1 MFTKNSKEPIKT
13 WSNTW
18 MIENQYHYPHV
29 VQTNFK
35 KEFVEKLELNKE
47 KMVYNLVKD
56 SKEYQTNNL
65 QLLREIADKLKNVR
79 FNFKLSTLK

>member
-29 VQTNFK
+29 VPTNFSKTEEERKELKLAK
-35 KEFVEKLELNKE
+35 KDN
-47 KMVYNLVKD
+47 
-56 SKEYQTNNL
+56 
-65 QLLREIADKLKNVR
+65 
-79 FNFKLSTLK
+79 KLSLHSPNYESNQQELLSIIARSNPKFNILVSRI